1 MKLIILV
8 CSFIFFVS
16 GSVIA
21 EDLSIKNVHI
31 RSAIED
37 GYLTTLYLSIE
48 NKSNEIDYLIGAE
61 IIDYPDLVV
70 SVNKTVIEKT
80 IVRIIN
86 IDRLA
91 IPPKTTV
98 TLAPLG
104 IYIVIKKLPLKVLKS
119 RPLEMRF
126 FFKNKGIVLQKI
138 SL

>member
-8 CSFIFFVS
+8 CSFIFFIS
-16 GSVIA
+16 SSAIA

-61 IIDYPDLVV
+61 IMDYPDLVV
-70 SVNKTVIEKT
+70 SINKTVIEKT

-91 IPPKTTV
+91 IPPQSTV

-104 IYIVIKKLPLKVLKS
+104 IYIVIKKLPLKALKS

-126 FFKNKGIVLQKI
+126 FFKNKGIISQRI